1 MNLDV
6 LIAVLLTFGAACYGL
21 LAARLLLSPR
31 DVGSLPL
38 GIVFLLM
45 SVWVLGG
52 AIEVI
57 ADSLVVF
64 SVGRTAHFVA
74 TSLLPVAV
82 YVCFREYTGSR
93 VPTRTVVA
101 LILIPLVTITLVAT
115 NVHHEF
121 VWAAP
126 FVNADGGFLS
136 RPERWGNWFLFVHAP
151 YSYALTTLAV
161 FSLLSHASAVAP
173 AHRRG
178 LVLLAAFGVAPLAA
192 AIAYDLGFG
201 PATMSLEPLVITAM
215 LPGYLWLLLGE
226 RIVEFKPLAYET
238 VFQTMQDPVV
248 VVDHEQRII
257 GMNRGAEELLDVCE
271 KEALRVPLETVL
283 TEGGTGI
290 FEAIETGKTRKVM
303 TNTGRF
309 LHLKISDIE
318 GRGSVASGGQILMFR
333 DVSDVEKAQT
343 EVRNSEKLLRTLI
356 DHSVNGVIR
365 MRWVRDDSDGG
376 QTLRCIFANAAAGRF
391 LDRASDA
398 LDGSTM
404 ADIVRLA
411 CTGMDAEERKRTEA
425 RFERAI
431 ADLKSVDIEALN
443 GPPGARRCLQMIAE
457 PVGEDYALTIVDI
470 TDRKAKEQHM
480 EAIAWSD
487 PLTGVLNRRGFE
499 RHASQRLKESHDDAT
514 GALLFVDLN
523 EFKQINDEC
532 GHDAGDQLLTIAAER
547 LRKSLRSCDIIGR
560 HGGDEFVAL
569 VPDVGSEAIERLA
582 ERLTESLEEPY
593 RVGDET
599 LNCSAS
605 IGLALYPK
613 NASTLTGLL
622 READEAMY
630 RAKARGR
637 GGSGAAVKGRLER
650 AG

>member
-21 LAARLLLSPR
+21 LAARLVLSPR
-31 DVGSLPL
+31 DVGRLPL
-38 GIVFLLM
+38 GVIFLLM
-45 SVWVLGG
+45 SIWVLGG
-52 AIEVI
+52 AIEVL
-57 ADSLVVF
+57 ADTLAVF

-74 TSLLPVAV
+74 TAFLPVAV
-82 YVCFREYTGSR
+82 YVCFREYTGYR
-93 VPTRTVVA
+93 VPTRTVVM
-101 LILIPLVTITLVAT
+101 LMLIPVVSITLAAT
-115 NVHHEF
+115 NAYHEF

-126 FVNADGGFLS
+126 FVNADGEFLT
-136 RPERWGNWFLFVHAP
+136 RPVNRGQWFLFAHVP
-151 YSYALTTLAV
+151 YSAALTAAAV

-178 LVLLAAFGVAPLAA
+178 LGLLAAFGVAPLLATV
-192 AIAYDLGFG
+192 AYDFGFG
-201 PATMSLEPLVITAM
+201 PATMSIEPLVITAM
-215 LPGYLWLLLGE
+215 LPAYVWLLIGE

-257 GMNRGAEELLDVCE
+257 SMNRGAEELLDVSE

-283 TEGGTGI
+283 TEGGTAI

-356 DHSVNGVIR
+356 DHSVNGVLR
-365 MRWVRDDSDGG
+365 MRWVRDDADGS

-391 LDRASDA
+391 LERSTDE
-398 LDGSTM
+398 LDGSTV
-404 ADIVRLA
+404 ADIVALA
-411 CTGMDAEERKRTEA
+411 GTGMDDDGRRRIQA

-431 ADLKSVDIEALN
+431 GAVASLDVEVLSGPKS
-443 GPPGARRCLQMIAE
+443 ARRCLQMIAE
-457 PVGEDYALTIVDI
+457 PVGDDYALTIVDI
-470 TDRKAKEQHM
+470 TDRKAKEEHW

-487 PLTGVLNRRGFE
+487 SLTGVLNRRGFE
-499 RHASQRLKESHDDAT
+499 RQASQRLKDSDDDAT
-514 GALLFVDLN
+514 GALLFIDLN
-523 EFKQINDEC
+523 EFKQINDER

-547 LRKSLRSCDIIGR
+547 LRQSLRSCDIIGR

-569 VPDVGSEAIERLA
+569 IPDVNADTVERLA
-582 ERLTESLEEPY
+582 ARLTESLEEAY
-593 RVGDET
+593 RIGDAT
-599 LNCSAS
+599 VCCSAS

-637 GGSGAAVKGRLER
+637 RGRGEAGRGHLER

>member
-6 LIAVLLTFGAACYGL
+6 LIAVLLTFGAACYGM
-21 LAARLLLSPR
+21 LAARLVLSPR

-38 GIVFLLM
+38 GLIFLLM
-45 SVWVLGG
+45 SFWVLGG
-52 AIEVI
+52 AIEI
-57 ADSLVVF
+57 LADTLAVF
-64 SVGRTAHFVA
+64 SVGRTAHFTA
-74 TSLLPVAV
+74 TALLPVAV

-93 VPTRTVVA
+93 VPTRTIVA
-101 LILIPLVTITLVAT
+101 LMLIPLVTISLVAT
-115 NVHHEF
+115 NAYHQF
-121 VWAAP
+121 VWSAP
-126 FVNADGGFLS
+126 FVNADGEFLV
-136 RPERWGNWFLFVHAP
+136 RPESWGRWFLFAHAP
-151 YSYALTTLAV
+151 YSCALTGAAV
-161 FSLLSHASAVAP
+161 LSLLSHASAVAP

-192 AIAYDLGFG
+192 ALSYDFGFG
-201 PATMSLEPLVITAM
+201 PATMSIEPLVITVM
-215 LPGYLWLLLGE
+215 LPGYLWLLVNE

-257 GMNRGAEELLDVCE
+257 GMNRGAEELLDVSE
-271 KEALRVPLETVL
+271 KQALREPLATVL
-283 TEGGTGI
+283 TEGGTAV

-318 GRGSVASGGQILMFR
+318 GRSGVASGGQILMFR
-333 DVSDVEKAQT
+333 DVSDVEKAQL

-365 MRWVRDDSDGG
+365 MRWQRDGADGPP
-376 QTLRCIFANAAAGRF
+376 TLRCIFANSAAGRF
-391 LDRASDA
+391 LDRAPDA
-398 LDGSTM
+398 LDGNTM

-411 CTGMDAEERKRTEA
+411 CTGMDGEELARMTA

-431 ADLKSVDIEALN
+431 GELTNLEVEVPN
-443 GPPGARRCLQMIAE
+443 GSANARRWLQMIAE
-457 PVGEDYALTIVDI
+457 PVGDDYALTIVDI

-499 RHASQRLKESHDDAT
+499 RHASQRLKDSHDEAT
-514 GALLFVDLN
+514 GALLFIDLN
-523 EFKQINDEC
+523 DFKQINDER
-532 GHDAGDQLLTIAAER
+532 GHDAGDRLLTIAAER
-547 LRKSLRSCDIIGR
+547 LRQSLRSCDIIGR

-569 VPDVGSEAIERLA
+569 IPDVDSTAIERLA
-582 ERLTESLEEPY
+582 KRLKESLEEPY
-593 RVGDET
+593 RVGDAS
-599 LNCSAS
+599 LSCSAA
-605 IGLALYPK
+605 IGLAQYPQ

-637 GGSGAAVKGRLER
+637 SAPAGKGFLER

>member
-21 LAARLLLSPR
+21 LAARLVLSPR

-38 GIVFLLM
+38 GVIFLLM
-45 SVWVLGG
+45 SIWVLGG
-52 AIEVI
+52 AIEVL
-57 ADSLVVF
+57 ADTLVVF
-64 SVGRTAHFVA
+64 SVGRTAHFTA
-74 TSLLPVAV
+74 TALLPVAV

-101 LILIPLVTITLVAT
+101 LMLIPLVSITLVAT
-115 NVHHEF
+115 NAYHEF
-121 VWAAP
+121 VWPAP
-126 FVNADGGFLS
+126 FVNAAGEFLS
-136 RPERWGNWFLFVHAP
+136 RPESWGRWFLFAHAP
-151 YSYALTTLAV
+151 YSYALTAAAV

-178 LVLLAAFGVAPLAA
+178 LVLLAVFGVAPLLAA
-192 AIAYDLGFG
+192 VAYDLGFG
-201 PATMSLEPLVITAM
+201 PPTMSIEPLVITAM
-215 LPGYLWLLLGE
+215 LPGYLWLLLSE

-257 GMNRGAEELLDVCE
+257 GMNRGAEELLDVRE
-271 KEALRVPLETVL
+271 REALRAPLATVL

-290 FEAIETGKTRKVM
+290 FEAIETGKAQKVM

-333 DVSDVEKAQT
+333 DVSDVEKAQL

-356 DHSVNGVIR
+356 DHSANGVIR
-365 MRWVRDDSDGG
+365 MRWVRDDADGS
-376 QTLRCIFANAAAGRF
+376 QILRCIFANSAAGRF
-391 LDRASDA
+391 LERAPEA
-398 LDGSTM
+398 LDGCTM

-411 CTGMDAEERKRTEA
+411 CTGMDGEGRERVQA

-431 ADLKSVDIEALN
+431 GDLTNLDIEAVN

-457 PVGEDYALTIVDI
+457 PVGDDYAVTIVDI
-470 TDRKAKEQHM
+470 TDRKAKEEHM

-499 RHASQRLKESHDDAT
+499 RDASQRLKDSHDDAT
-514 GALLFVDLN
+514 GALLFIDLN

-532 GHDAGDQLLTIAAER
+532 GHDAGDRLLMIAAER
-547 LRKSLRSCDIIGR
+547 LRQSLRSCDIIGR

-582 ERLTESLEEPY
+582 ARLTESLEEPY
-593 RVGDET
+593 CVGDET
-599 LNCSAS
+599 LRCSAS

-637 GGSGAAVKGRLER
+637 SGDDPAGRGFLER

>member
-21 LAARLLLSPR
+21 LAARLVLSPR

-38 GIVFLLM
+38 GLVFLLM

-52 AIEVI
+52 AIEI
-57 ADSLVVF
+57 LADTLAVF
-64 SVGRTAHFVA
+64 SVGRTAHFTA
-74 TSLLPVAV
+74 TALLPVAV

-93 VPTRTVVA
+93 VPPRTVIA
-101 LILIPLVTITLVAT
+101 LMLIPLVTISLVAT
-115 NVHHEF
+115 NVYHEL
-121 VWAAP
+121 VWSAP
-126 FVNADGGFLS
+126 FVNAAGEFLV
-136 RPERWGNWFLFVHAP
+136 RPERWGRWFLFAHAP
-151 YSYALTTLAV
+151 YSCALTGAAV
-161 FSLLSHASAVAP
+161 LSLLSHASAVAP

-178 LVLLAAFGVAPLAA
+178 LVLLAAFGVAPLSAA
-192 AIAYDLGFG
+192 LSYDFGFG
-201 PATMSLEPLVITAM
+201 PATMSIEPLVITVM
-215 LPGYLWLLLGE
+215 LPGYLWLLLSE

-257 GMNRGAEELLDVCE
+257 GMNRGAEKLLDVEE
-271 KEALRVPLETVL
+271 KEALRVPLATVL
-283 TEGGTGI
+283 TEGGTGV

-318 GRGSVASGGQILMFR
+318 GRGGVASGGQILMFR
-333 DVSDVEKAQT
+333 DVSDVEKAQL

-365 MRWVRDDSDGG
+365 MRWQRDDAGG
-376 QTLRCIFANAAAGRF
+376 AQTLNCIFANSAAGRF
-391 LDRASDA
+391 LDRAPDA
-398 LDGSTM
+398 LDGSTV
-404 ADIVRLA
+404 AEIVHLA
-411 CTGMDAEERKRTEA
+411 CTGMDGAERERIEA

-431 ADLKSVDIEALN
+431 GDLTSLEVEVPSGSSD
-443 GPPGARRCLQMIAE
+443 ARRWLQMIAE
-457 PVGEDYALTIVDI
+457 PVGDDYALTIVDI
-470 TDRKAKEQHM
+470 TDRKAKEKHM

-499 RHASQRLKESHDDAT
+499 RHASQRLKDSHDEAT
-514 GALLFVDLN
+514 GALLFIDLN
-523 EFKQINDEC
+523 GFKQINDEC
-532 GHDAGDQLLTIAAER
+532 GHDAGDRLLTIAAER
-547 LRKSLRSCDIIGR
+547 LRQSLRSCDIIGR

-569 VPDVGSEAIERLA
+569 IPDVDSAAVERLA
-582 ERLTESLEEPY
+582 KRLKASLEEPY
-593 RVGDET
+593 RVGDAS
-599 LNCSAS
+599 LSCSAS
-605 IGLALYPK
+605 IGLAQYPK

-637 GGSGAAVKGRLER
+637 SGPAGKGFLEH